1 MAGYATAKTPPVATT
16 TNKLNLTISIPI
28 MNTSENIDKISPAIV
43 AAHKGM
49 APVIAATENAFLKT
63 KYADLNAVLNAVLPS
78 FHAEG
83 IAIVQGGEMA
93 TDGGLLVS
101 TRLLH
106 ESGQWI
112 ESSCPVPLTK
122 KDGHA
127 LGSGVSYARS
137 AILVLAHSLGLLQ
150 RTTTATRRSNIKAE
164 DRRDKDA
171 LMAITDTQLKEAN
184 RLLKILDATEDN
196 IAATVRLFTKDRTE
210 SVEGMMKPEAEAI
223 IKALRKRVAKDK
235 SAV

>member
-1 MAGYATAKTPPVATT
+1 MRSSTPFSQRSTPKASPSCRVGKWRQTEDCSSRPGSS
-16 TNKLNLTISIPI
+16 TNQASGSSRPAP
-28 MNTSENIDKISPAIV
+28 SPS
-43 AAHKGM
+43 
-49 APVIAATENAFLKT
+49 P
-63 KYADLNAVLNAVLPS
+63 
-78 FHAEG
+78 
-83 IAIVQGGEMA
+83 
-93 TDGGLLVS
+93 
-101 TRLLH
+101 R
-106 ESGQWI
+106 
-112 ESSCPVPLTK
+112 
-122 KDGHA
+122 KDGHG
-127 LGSGVSYARS
+127 LGS
-137 AILVLAHSLGLLQ
+137 AITYGRRYNVLALAGV
-150 RTTTATRRSNIKAE
+150 APEDDDGNAASNIKAE

>member
-1 MAGYATAKTPPVATT
+1 
-16 TNKLNLTISIPI
+16 
-28 MNTSENIDKISPAIV
+28 
-43 AAHKGM
+43 
-49 APVIAATENAFLKT
+49 
-63 KYADLNAVLNAVLPS
+63 
-78 FHAEG
+78 
-83 IAIVQGGEMA
+83 MA

-122 KDGHA
+122 KDGHG
-127 LGSGVSYARS
+127 LGS
-137 AILVLAHSLGLLQ
+137 AITYGRRYNVLALAGV
-150 RTTTATRRSNIKAE
+150 APEDDDGNAASNIKAE

>member
-1 MAGYATAKTPPVATT
+1 
-16 TNKLNLTISIPI
+16 
-28 MNTSENIDKISPAIV
+28 MNTSDNIDKISPAIV

-49 APVIAATENAFLKT
+49 APVIAATDNAFLKT
-63 KYADLNAVLNAVLPS
+63 KYADLNAVLTAVLPS

-122 KDGHA
+122 KDGHG
-127 LGSGVSYARS
+127 LGS
-137 AILVLAHSLGLLQ
+137 AITYGRRYNVLALAGV
-150 RTTTATRRSNIKAE
+150 APEDDDGNAASNIKAE

-223 IKALRKRVAKDK
+223 IKALRKRVSKDK

>member
-1 MAGYATAKTPPVATT
+1 M
-16 TNKLNLTISIPI
+16 I
-28 MNTSENIDKISPAIV
+28 TSEKTDMIAPALIK
-43 AAHKGM
+43 AHEEM
-49 APVIAATENAFLKT
+49 APVHTDTENAFLKT
-63 KYADLNAVLNAVLPS
+63 KYASLAGVIKTITPAFRANGMTLLQGIDRVEGGAVV
-78 FHAEG
+78 
-83 IAIVQGGEMA
+83 
-93 TDGGLLVS
+93 T
-101 TRLLH
+101 TRVIH
-106 ESGQWI
+106 ESSQFF
-112 ESSCPVPLTK
+112 EMSCPVPMGK
-122 KDGHA
+122 MDGHA
-127 LGSGVSYARS
+127 LGSGVSYARRYS
-137 AILVLAHSLGLLQ
+137 LLAFAGV
-150 RTTTATRRSNIKAE
+150 APEDDDGNAASNIKSE